1 MLTAQVAAPVEVTQV
16 EAVVVGAVPMA
27 PTVAEPAGAA
37 VRLTLLVV
45 VAVRERTLLQAI
57 TVVVRVAQERV
68 LATRGLLD
76 RAQLAE
82 EEEAPSVI
90 PVVGLVQ
97 VAAEAVGFM
106 VHPLWER
113 SSLGLVAEAEAAM
126 TVPPG
131 LALGLTVV
139 MAAASS
145 SS

>member
-1 MLTAQVAAPVEVTQV
+1 MTAQVAAPVEVTQV

-57 TVVVRVAQERV
+57 TVVMRVAQERV

-97 VAAEAVGFM
+97 VAAEVVGSM

-113 SSLGLVAEAEAAM
+113 FF
-126 TVPPG
+126 
-131 LALGLTVV
+131 
-139 MAAASS
+139 
-145 SS
+145 